1 MSSDFANIFSNWLKN
16 RIIMRTF
23 AIVPAKTFE
32 NAKTRLSLMLDVD
45 ERILLSSLLLDY
57 TLDVLANAPSLS
69 QVVVVSADKRAEE
82 IAAKHGASFVR
93 EEKDNGVNS
102 AVAIADRHCI
112 QEEAEATIV
121 IPQDLPLLD
130 PTDIS
135 RASDI
140 AKNESRCIVICPSLR
155 FDGTN
160 MLLRKPPSVIDTF
173 YDHDSYNMH
182 VKTAICI
189 GIPVKLLFSKTVR
202 YDLDTPEDAKHL
214 VNEAKDVKTLK
225 FLKLRF

>member
-112 QEEAEATIV
+112 QEE
-121 IPQDLPLLD
+121 
-130 PTDIS
+130 
-135 RASDI
+135 
-140 AKNESRCIVICPSLR
+140 
-155 FDGTN
+155 
-160 MLLRKPPSVIDTF
+160 
-173 YDHDSYNMH
+173 
-182 VKTAICI
+182 
-189 GIPVKLLFSKTVR
+189 
-202 YDLDTPEDAKHL
+202 
-214 VNEAKDVKTLK
+214 
-225 FLKLRF
+225 